1 MVSALEKVNATSVQ
15 KGELL
20 SCLLGEVQLQII
32 SQKNHSISKPI
43 VTKIAVLVEIIV
55 LCLYNVGTLK
65 IMNLRCLF
73 CLFCCDYCQIDS
85 FQGLMFR
92 SIGFL
97 QANIVFILDS

>member
-55 LCLYNVGTLK
+55 LLVQSIVLLVFQCIRQLLS
-65 IMNLRCLF
+65 LF
-73 CLFCCDYCQIDS
+73 I
-85 FQGLMFR
+85 
-92 SIGFL
+92 
-97 QANIVFILDS
+97 

>member
-55 LCLYNVGTLK
+55 LLVQSIVLLVYKCISQL
-65 IMNLRCLF
+65 ISLF
-73 CLFCCDYCQIDS
+73 I
-85 FQGLMFR
+85 
-92 SIGFL
+92 
-97 QANIVFILDS
+97 